1 MAVYVHI
8 KTSWSFSQL
17 LSYRFRNPG
26 GKSGMWTALSLDKV
40 SPFGGL
46 SSGRAVRSSMDAVT
60 ESYRGD
66 VGHVRMAEYPRKPRA
81 TGTA

>member
-1 MAVYVHI
+1 
-8 KTSWSFSQL
+8 
-17 LSYRFRNPG
+17 
-26 GKSGMWTALSLDKV
+26 MWKALSLDKV

-60 ESYRGD
+60 ESYRRD
-66 VGHVRMAEYPRKPRA
+66 VGHVRMAEYPQNPGA